1 MRESSRIRVL
11 VADDHPL
18 VRAGIAAAIAEN
30 EDMEVVGEAASG
42 AEARDQFRSRR
53 PDVVLLDLSMPVM
66 EGLEAL
72 DAIRSEFPKAR
83 IIVLTVREGD
93 EDIRRA
99 MDGGACGYLLKS
111 TSPEA
116 LVAAVRSV
124 HCGLRLFPDEVL
136 MRLGESRVKLTERET
151 VILQLIARGFSNR
164 EIGGLLSITEGT
176 VKTHVVSI
184 LAKLSARDR
193 TEAVTIGLQRGIL
206 HIS

>member
-1 MRESSRIRVL
+1 MKGSSRIRVL
-11 VADDHPL
+11 IADDHPL
-18 VRAGIAAAIAEN
+18 VRAGIVAAIGEH

-42 AEARDQFRSRR
+42 AEAMEQFRSRR
-53 PDVVLLDLSMPVM
+53 PDVLLLDLSMPVM

-83 IIVLTVREGD
+83 IIVLTVRDGD

-99 MDGGACGYLLKS
+99 MDGGACGYLLKN
-111 TSPEA
+111 TSPVA
-116 LVAAVRSV
+116 LGAAVRSV
-124 HCGLRLFPDEVL
+124 HGGLRLFPDEVL